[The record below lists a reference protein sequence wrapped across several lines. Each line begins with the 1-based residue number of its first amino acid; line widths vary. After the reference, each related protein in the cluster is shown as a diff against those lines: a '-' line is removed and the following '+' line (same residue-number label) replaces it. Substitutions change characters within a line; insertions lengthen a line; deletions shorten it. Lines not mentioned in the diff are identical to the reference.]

1 MTSTTYSGDPRRSF
15 MVNGAA
21 YQRQL
26 NRKEPDITLVQSAIA
41 GLCIALFAV
50 AVLFVAVAVS

>member
-1 MTSTTYSGDPRRSF
+1 MNAAAFDHRRPI

-26 NRKEPDITLVQSAIA
+26 NRKPDPDITLMQSVIA
-41 GLCIALFAV
+41 GIVVAGFAL
-50 AVLFVAVAVS
+50 AVLALAVAVS